1 MLNFSIQ
8 VKKYIL
14 IFFINVHISDTDSF
28 YIQFEDYDW
37 DKVLTILEDQIDFS
51 NFEKSHE
58 RYSSSRKAMFGFV
71 KVDTGTDII
80 HAFLGERKKSY
91 QLFTD
96 KTSPTVNSVYDL
108 DRKTVKKGCPKG
120 AASKL
125 KTNDILGLI
134 KQPGILKAQFKK
146 LQSKRHI
153 ISMIKQEKRVS
164 SSFDNSAFYKS
175 CGLCNVPFFCTIK
188 DIEICQSIDCR
199 QNNLLVNIWHRL
211 TSDSTNE

>member
-8 VKKYIL
+8 VKIYID
-14 IFFINVHISDTDSF
+14 FFINTPISDTDSF

-37 DKVLTILEDQIDFS
+37 DKVLTMLEDKIDFS
-51 NFEKSHE
+51 NFEKSHV

-108 DRKTVKKGCPKG
+108 DRKTVKKR
-120 AASKL
+120 L
-125 KTNDILGLI
+125 
-134 KQPGILKAQFKK
+134 
-146 LQSKRHI
+146 SKR
-153 ISMIKQEKRVS
+153 
-164 SSFDNSAFYKS
+164 SSFK
-175 CGLCNVPFFCTIK
+175 TK
-188 DIEICQSIDCR
+188 DK
-199 QNNLLVNIWHRL
+199 
-211 TSDSTNE
+211 